1 MELKKETIEQEIKK
15 EFQLERMIL
24 FSDAVFAIVITL
36 MAIEIRLPE
45 FEGKITEHE
54 FLLMLQHQGRN
65 FMAYAISFFFIGVLW
80 TRHLKLF
87 SVLND
92 YDTGLIIRNLLFL
105 FFVGLFPFC
114 ASVISHVTG
123 FYSPY
128 YLYFTIILCCLMM
141 QYLLLRYVTIT
152 KPQLRTYPPND
163 QELLTEKFSLVA
175 LVGFIITFILA
186 VCCIYYIE
194 DKEDKVYGLYIFIL
208 YAISLRIIKRKF
220 FKGLK
225 SMG

>member
-1 MELKKETIEQEIKK
+1 MEIEEDTIEQEIKK

-45 FEGKITEHE
+45 FEGKITELE
-54 FLLMLQHQGRN
+54 FLQLLKHQSRN
-65 FMAYAISFFFIGVLW
+65 FMAYTISFFFIGVLW

-92 YDTGLIIRNLLFL
+92 YDTGLIVRNLMFL
-105 FFVGLFPFC
+105 FFVGLFPFS

-123 FYSPY
+123 FFSPY
-128 YLYFTIILCCLMM
+128 YLYFTIILCCILM
-141 QYLLLRYVTIT
+141 QYVLMRYITIS
-152 KPQLRTYPPND
+152 KPQLRTYPPTKQD
-163 QELLTEKFSLVA
+163 LLTTRFSAFA

-186 VCCIYYIE
+186 ICC
-194 DKEDKVYGLYIFIL
+194 VYFINDQEYKIFGLYIFII
-208 YAISLRIIKRKF
+208 YAVSLRIVKNKY
-220 FKGLK
+220 FKSKK
-225 SMG
+225 S